1 MSHALAGR
9 SMTTRV
15 MARIA
20 RDRWQSADM
29 RQTYWDAR
37 KLASEVARLFRRN
50 NRTFLR
56 HAVRDE
62 WRYLTG
68 TVHPVPGETTDR
80 ARAAVA
86 WLLHAQARTPDAGV
100 PVGYFPCQDTNGGW
114 MPSYPETTGYII
126 TTLLAYAAR
135 VGATSVA
142 DAALKMADWE
152 ISIQM
157 PTGAVQ
163 GGPVCPAE
171 DRTPAAFNTGMVLDG
186 WCSAFEA
193 TGAQRYLEAGRRAAS
208 FLAADLDEEGYFR
221 TNGAYVSSG
230 EIKTYTCLCAWA
242 MYRYGQLAGVADFCD
257 AALKVIDAALRQQEP
272 NGWFRY
278 NCLTRSDAPL
288 THTIGYTLQGV
299 LELGLLAGRERYV
312 TAAMKCADALL
323 ARIDRHGLLPARFY
337 PDWQPASLSS
347 CLTGNAQIAIVCF
360 LLYEHTGAPKYRH
373 AAEALVDTLKSLQIV
388 DTAEPALN
396 GAIPGSFPLFGEYM
410 RAGYPNWATK
420 YFIDALMLQR
430 EAQQSPVA
438 AEMPP
443 SRGSRM
449 TAT

>member
-1 MSHALAGR
+1 MSHARAGR
-9 SMTTRV
+9 SMTTSV

-20 RDRWQSADM
+20 RDRWQRAGV
-29 RQTYWDAR
+29 RQTYWDVT
-37 KLASEVARLFRRN
+37 KLASEVARLMQRN
-50 NRTFLR
+50 NRVFLR
-56 HAVRDE
+56 HAVRDQ
-62 WRYLTG
+62 WRYLRG
-68 TVHPVPGETTDR
+68 AVHPVSGETMER
-80 ARAAVA
+80 ARAAVD

-100 PVGYFPCQDTNGGW
+100 PVGYFPCQGTNGGW

-126 TTLLAYAAR
+126 TTLLAYADR
-135 VGATSVA
+135 VGVPSVA
-142 DAALKMADWE
+142 DAALEMADWE
-152 ISIQM
+152 ITIQM

-242 MYRYGQLAGVADFCD
+242 MYRYGQLAGVADFCG
-257 AALKVIDAALRQQEP
+257 AALKVIDAALRQQDP

-278 NCLTRSDAPL
+278 NCLTRSEAPL

-312 TAAMKCADALL
+312 AAVMKCADALS
-323 ARIDRHGLLPARFY
+323 ARIDRRGLLPARFY
-337 PDWQPASLSS
+337 TDWQPASLSS

-360 LLYEHTGAPKYRH
+360 RLYRHTGMVKYKR
-373 AAEALVDTLKSLQIV
+373 AGDSLVDALKALQITGSA
-388 DTAEPALN
+388 DRALN

-420 YFIDALMLQR
+420 YFIDALMLQHQ
-430 EAQQSPVA
+430 AQQSPVA
-438 AEMPP
+438 AGMPASP
-443 SRGSRM
+443 GLRV
-449 TAT
+449 TTT